1 MDVFDKFFKKFAYKF
16 PKGYPDMNNEQD
28 ILLLENILG
37 KLGIDINEAES
48 PNSLQA
54 KNILKKEFDL
64 NDDNFMD
71 ISSTSFKVLVDGSE
85 RNDFIKK
92 ASNLDDFEHELKG
105 SSSIGRLVY
114 QPENF
119 KKPILITVK
128 PKSAQGLGSA
138 GKLNEFSFNNIIN
151 SAITQN
157 EGPITV
163 VLKSSKKTITVPN
176 VAKAQDSSA
185 SGTDEFSKSDSQL
198 LDPSLKTV
206 LLNVSLKKRNA
217 IRWESS
223 KTRPVGGINIFKS
236 FIEKVGKIGTDNE
249 KGAFDN
255 VVLYPLDR
263 SGKYKLYDPKNN
275 KILSKVIITN
285 VPDEVED
292 KVIFGVDEPKTVII
306 KETFEGGYNDYTFEN
321 GVLTLN
327 CYLIY
332 TDFEDIK
339 GTQDEP
345 VFAFSNHIGQ
355 SYGIEFRSFSKGAL
369 YSDSDDLKGSS
380 TEINFN
386 DLK

>member
-1 MDVFDKFFKKFAYKF
+1 MDVFDKFFKKFSYKF
-16 PKGYPDMNNEQD
+16 SKGYPDMNNEQD

-37 KLGIDINEAES
+37 ELGININEAES

-105 SSSIGRLVY
+105 SSSVGRLVY

-138 GKLNEFSFNNIIN
+138 GKLNEYSFNDIIN

-185 SGTDEFSKSDSQL
+185 SGADEFSKSDSQL

-223 KTRPVGGINIFKS
+223 KTRPVGGINIFRS

-249 KGAFDN
+249 KGSFDN

-275 KILSKVIITN
+275 KILSKVVVTN

-292 KVIFGVDEPKTVII
+292 KVIFGVDNPKTVIV
-306 KETFEGGYNDYTFEN
+306 KETFEGGYNDYSFEG

-339 GTQDEP
+339 DTPDEP

-355 SYGIEFRSFSKGAL
+355 SYGVEFRSFSKGAL
-369 YSDSDDLKGSS
+369 YSDDDLKGSS